1 VQLEDALKEYPTLRG
16 PLATHANQTAV
27 RPTVP
32 RSSLVLLGLAREAT
46 QVSDAGSGVAQS
58 IAEPISGMK
67 AATTDLQAAEQ
78 ASKVSQ

>member
-1 VQLEDALKEYPTLRG
+1 M
-16 PLATHANQTAV
+16 
-27 RPTVP
+27 
-32 RSSLVLLGLAREAT
+32 LLGLAQEAT